1 MNVALVR
8 YTTRPDTA
16 EENQRLIEQVF
27 AELRATG
34 PVGLRYATFRLDDGV
49 TFVHVV
55 GLDGDVDPLRRT
67 AAFGEF
73 QTGIRRRVAGQI
85 EPAEATLVGAY
96 RFLV

>member
-1 MNVALVR
+1 MNAVVVR

-27 AELRATG
+27 TELHATRPG
-34 PVGLRYATFRLDDGV
+34 GLRYATFRLDDGV
-49 TFVHVV
+49 SFVHVV

-67 AAFGEF
+67 AAFGKF
-73 QTGIRRRVAGQI
+73 QTGIRQRVVGRI
-85 EPAEATLVGAY
+85 EPADATLVGAY